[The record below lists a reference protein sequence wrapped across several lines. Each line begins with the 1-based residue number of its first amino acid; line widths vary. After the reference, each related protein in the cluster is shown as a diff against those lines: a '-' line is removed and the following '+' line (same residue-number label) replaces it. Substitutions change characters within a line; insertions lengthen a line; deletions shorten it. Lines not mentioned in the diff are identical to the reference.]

1 LACGRFEAFYEE
13 NLKPWDTAAG
23 LLLISEAGG
32 RLTNFSGGPYD
43 IYSPNILASNGLLHD
58 QLLSKI
64 EFI

>member
-1 LACGRFEAFYEE
+1 MSYLACGRFEAFYEE

-43 IYSPNILASNGLLHD
+43 LYSPNILASNG
-58 QLLSKI
+58 I
-64 EFI
+64 TA